1 VATRDT
7 LTAFAPPLLPLTA
20 TQRRAL
26 DDFQTA
32 VGEGRYRL
40 EPAACTCGAT
50 DGEVVASVDR
60 YGIPTP
66 TRLCPHCGVMRTSPR
81 LDEASA
87 ADFYAS
93 IYRRLYLPDGLESE
107 AFFAQRTEMGRAL
120 LDRLARGALVRA
132 GGTVLEVGCGTG
144 HGLAPFAE
152 RGWRVVGTDVD
163 LACMR
168 AGTPFLPNA
177 VAAAL
182 PGLPIRDACVDLV
195 VLRQVLEHLSDPVES
210 LAELGRLIRDGG
222 VLVVEVP
229 GVYAIRS
236 TYGNPALFF
245 QNAHVY
251 HFTLRTVAAVASLA
265 GFELVD
271 GDEQVTAIF
280 RRSDDVAEVD
290 VTGEA
295 ARVRQHLD
303 RERDAWREHVAAGT
317 CDRRCHRC
325 WGGFAEAPS
334 A

>member
-1 VATRDT
+1 MATRDT
-7 LTAFAPPLLPLTA
+7 LTTFAPPLLPLTA
-20 TQRRAL
+20 TQGRAL
-26 DDFQTA
+26 HDFETA
-32 VGEGRYRL
+32 VHEGRYRF
-40 EPAACTCGAT
+40 EPAVCTCGAA
-50 DGEVVASVDR
+50 DGEVIASSDR

-87 ADFYAS
+87 ADFYES

-107 AFFAQRTEMGRAL
+107 AFFAQRAEMGRVL
-120 LDRLARGALVRA
+120 LDRLEHDALAMARG
-132 GGTVLEVGCGTG
+132 TVVEVGCGTG

-168 AGTPFLPNA
+168 SGPPLLSNA

-182 PGLPIRDACVDLV
+182 PRLPIRADCVDLV

-210 LAELGRLIRDGG
+210 LAELGRLIRHGG

-251 HFTLRTVAAVASLA
+251 HFTLRSVAAVASRA

-280 RRSDDVAEVD
+280 RRSDDLAEVD
-290 VTGEA
+290 VSDEA

-303 RERDAWREHVAAGT
+303 HEREAWREHAAGGS
-317 CDRRCHRC
+317 CDRRCRRC
-325 WGGFAEAPS
+325 WGGFAERSS